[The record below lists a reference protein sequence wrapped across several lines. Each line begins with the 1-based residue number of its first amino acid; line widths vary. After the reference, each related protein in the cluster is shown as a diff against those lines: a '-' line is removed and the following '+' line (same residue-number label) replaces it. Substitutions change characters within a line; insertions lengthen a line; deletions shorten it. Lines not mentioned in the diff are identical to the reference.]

1 MRRPIANRLAIFL
14 TVSCL
19 WLTNG
24 HVLLAQED
32 AQTVEEA
39 AGQADL
45 DAATTLKLNASSM
58 ADLERVTEL
67 CESAIEKG
75 LDEDSER
82 LAKSLI
88 TATLFQHG
96 SRFAQALF
104 DPEERSQRPDMLKRF
119 ALRDLYKVL
128 DYDDSLAQVHMMI
141 ARLEAVNTGNG
152 VRQEDFE
159 KGKDSADRAVE
170 LLKDDPL
177 MLSRAYVLRAG
188 YANREDRLS
197 FLDKAIE
204 TDPTNT
210 DAWRL
215 RGKSRLV
222 DGEILAAAGKLE
234 EARAVRELAI
244 NDFTKLLEE
253 NPDDPDAL
261 QAVAELLGRLGNF
274 DDAIAKATK
283 AIEKNPRANSL
294 YILRGRLYHQTKQY
308 EKAIED
314 LNQAIDLQPDSFI
327 AFLDRCEVYYDKG
340 DKDLAAKDY
349 GLARELQGQAITQAV
364 LQRITVRSEG
374 KFENAI
380 AEMKRFAELDQLNAK
395 ADGRDA
401 DPDYRLQLG
410 QSYLATSEN
419 QKCIE
424 ELTEVLDQVGQNPRD
439 RRMRNARF
447 LALRTRADA
456 YLGIGG
462 HEEAVADYES
472 ALKLNSSEDGVL
484 NNLAWVLAT
493 SPMDKIRDADRA
505 IDLATK
511 ACKVTDYKEA
521 HILSTLA
528 AAYAESGDF
537 DKALE
542 WSQKAVELGGESTS
556 PETLVQLKNELESYR
571 QKKPWR
577 ELQDATE
584 QASDEADETD
594 DSKKED
600 VDAESSDADATDEP
614 TDQEAGSE

>member
-1 MRRPIANRLAIFL
+1 MRRPKANRLAIFL

-19 WLTNG
+19 WLTGG

-32 AQTVEEA
+32 AQAVTEA

-75 LDEDSER
+75 LDEDSEK

-104 DPEERSQRPDMLKRF
+104 DPSERSQRPDMLKRF
-119 ALRDLYKVL
+119 ALRDLYRVL
-128 DYDDSLAQVHMMI
+128 EYDNDLAQVHMMI
-141 ARLEAVNTGNG
+141 ARLEAVNTGNA
-152 VRQEDFE
+152 VRQENFD
-159 KGKDSADRAVE
+159 KGKASADRAIE
-170 LLKDDPL
+170 LLKEDPR

-188 YANREDRLS
+188 YAQREDRIP

-222 DGEILAAAGKLE
+222 DGEILAAAGKLD
-234 EARAVRELAI
+234 EAREVRELAI

-253 NPDDPDAL
+253 NAEDPDAL
-261 QAVAELLGRLGNF
+261 QAVAELLGRLGNY
-274 DDAIAKATK
+274 DDAIAKATQ
-283 AIEKNPRANSL
+283 AIDKNPRANSL

-314 LNQAIDLQPDSFI
+314 LNRAIDLQPDSFI

-349 GLARELQGQAITQAV
+349 GLARELQGQAITAAV

-374 KFENAI
+374 KFEKAI
-380 AEMKRFAELDQLNAK
+380 EEMKRFAELDQLNAK

-410 QSYLATSEN
+410 QSYLATNEN
-419 QKCIE
+419 QQCIE
-424 ELTEVLDQVGQNPRD
+424 QLTDVIDQVGANPRD

-462 HEEAVADYES
+462 HEEAISDYEA

-493 SPMDKIRDADRA
+493 SPMDKVRDADRA

-511 ACKVTDYKEA
+511 ACKVTDYKQA

-537 DKALE
+537 EKAME
-542 WSQKAVELGGESTS
+542 WSQKAVELGNDSTS

-577 ELQDATE
+577 ELQDVTAEPTDSE
-584 QASDEADETD
+584 ETDEADED
-594 DSKKED
+594 EQEDSDE
-600 VDAESSDADATDEP
+600 ESSDSDSEEDADSS
-614 TDQEAGSE
+614 DQ